1 MRLSGSREAGAF
13 QNDDKDDNDDQAYD
27 PPHDDRRRILRM
39 IPPYDERSMK
49 SSLILFHPRVR
60 RGLPV
65 ALAALLTACAA
76 GCASPGQPHPPSLNL
91 PEPVKDL
98 TAERVGDVVRLHW
111 TTPRTTTER
120 IDIKGPMAAEIC
132 RITMTAPVPKT
143 PACALVTRQVVQSGP
158 TQAEEALPPVLTVDP
173 PALLA
178 YRVQIFNSHGRSA
191 GLSPEAFAAAGAAPP
206 PVDQLRA
213 TPTHDGAML
222 EWQQTNSPAAV
233 ELDRLPVGP
242 DGVVVEPAPRKPES
256 KSSSR
261 STIKKPADRPQ
272 RPAPASSP
280 KPLKMT
286 ASAPAEVKLR
296 TPIQP
301 TDVRGTDVRGTDA
314 GGTDAGGT
322 IDHTVEK
329 GATYRYTAQR
339 VRSVSLGGHALEIR
353 GIVSQPVTVVMRD
366 IFPPQPPS
374 GLEAVP
380 GGATASDRSID
391 LSWTPSADADLAGY
405 NVYRQDIDSKGAAAG
420 TAARLNVTPVV
431 GPAYRDQT
439 AVAGRRYAYRVT
451 AVDTAGNESAPSADV
466 QEILREQ

>member
-1 MRLSGSREAGAF
+1 
-13 QNDDKDDNDDQAYD
+13 
-27 PPHDDRRRILRM
+27 
-39 IPPYDERSMK
+39 MK
-49 SSLILFHPRVR
+49 FSLILFHPRVR

-65 ALAALLTACAA
+65 ALAALLTAWAT

-91 PEPVKDL
+91 PETVKDL
-98 TAERVGDVVRLHW
+98 SAERVGDVVQLHW
-111 TTPRTTTER
+111 TTPTTTTER
-120 IDIKGPMAAEIC
+120 IDIKGPMTAEIC
-132 RITMTAPVPKT
+132 RITVTDPAPKT
-143 PACALVTRQVVQSGP
+143 PACTLVTRQSVQPGP

-191 GLSPEAFAAAGAAPP
+191 DLSPEAFAAAGAAPP
-206 PVDQLRA
+206 SVDQLRA
-213 TPTHDGAML
+213 TPTRDGAML

-233 ELDRLPVGP
+233 ELGRLPVGP
-242 DGVVVEPAPRKPES
+242 DGVVVEPAPRKPAS

-261 STIKKPADRPQ
+261 STIKKPADHPQ
-272 RPAPASSP
+272 KPVPTASP
-280 KPLKMT
+280 KPLKVT
-286 ASAPAEVKLR
+286 PSAPTEAKLR

-301 TDVRGTDVRGTDA
+301 TD
-314 GGTDAGGT
+314 AGGT
-322 IDHTVEK
+322 IDHTAEK
-329 GATYRYTAQR
+329 AATYRYTAQR
-339 VRSVSLGGHALEIR
+339 VRSISLGRHALQIRSNVSL
-353 GIVSQPVTVVMRD
+353 PVTVVMRD

-391 LSWTPSADADLAGY
+391 LSWTPGSDADLAGY

-420 TAARLNVTPVV
+420 TATRLNVTPVV
-431 GPAYRDQT
+431 GPAYRDQS